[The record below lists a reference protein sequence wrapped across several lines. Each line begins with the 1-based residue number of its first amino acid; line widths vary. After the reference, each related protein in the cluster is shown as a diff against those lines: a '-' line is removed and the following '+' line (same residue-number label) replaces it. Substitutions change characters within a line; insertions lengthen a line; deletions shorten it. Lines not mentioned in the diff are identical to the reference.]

1 MAVFCGTDII
11 SVTRIK
17 NSITELGET
26 FIKRIYTDEEI
37 NYCESKRMCKFQS
50 YAARFAAKEAMY
62 KAISPENADYV
73 SWHDLEVVKKKN
85 GKPVAKLTGRL
96 KEEAEKKGISDE
108 DIDISLSHDDS
119 FAIATVVI
127 KSKKWNEGYINESI
141 NRRSMALR

>member
-1 MAVFCGTDII
+1 MAIFCGTDII
-11 SVTRIK
+11 SVARIK

-62 KAISPENADYV
+62 KALSPESADNV
-73 SWHDLEVVKKKN
+73 SWHDLEIVKKKN
-85 GKPVAKLTGRL
+85 GKPVAKLSGRL
-96 KEEAEKKGISDE
+96 KDEADKKGISDE

-119 FAIATVVI
+119 YAIATVVI
-127 KSKKWNEGYINESI
+127 KK
-141 NRRSMALR
+141 

>member
-11 SVTRIK
+11 SVARIK

-127 KSKKWNEGYINESI
+127 KSKK
-141 NRRSMALR
+141 

>member
-11 SVTRIK
+11 SVARIK

-62 KAISPENADYV
+62 KALSPESADNV
-73 SWHDLEVVKKKN
+73 SWHDLEIVKKKN
-85 GKPVAKLTGRL
+85 GKPVAKLSGRL
-96 KEEAEKKGISDE
+96 KYEADKKEISDE

-119 FAIATVVI
+119 YAIATVVI
-127 KSKKWNEGYINESI
+127 KK
-141 NRRSMALR
+141 

>member
-1 MAVFCGTDII
+1 MAIFCGTDII
-11 SVTRIK
+11 SVARIK

-62 KAISPENADYV
+62 KALSPESADNV
-73 SWHDLEVVKKKN
+73 SWHDLEIVKKKN
-85 GKPVAKLTGRL
+85 GKPVAKLSGRL
-96 KEEAEKKGISDE
+96 KDEADKKGISDV

-119 FAIATVVI
+119 YAIATVVI
-127 KSKKWNEGYINESI
+127 KK
-141 NRRSMALR
+141 

>member
-1 MAVFCGTDII
+1 MAIFCGTDII
-11 SVTRIK
+11 SVARIK

-62 KAISPENADYV
+62 KALSPESADNV
-73 SWHDLEVVKKKN
+73 SWHDLEIVKKKN
-85 GKPVAKLTGRL
+85 GKPVAKLSGRL
-96 KEEAEKKGISDE
+96 KDEADKKGISDE

-127 KSKKWNEGYINESI
+127 KK
-141 NRRSMALR
+141 

>member
-11 SVTRIK
+11 SVARIK
-17 NSITELGET
+17 NSIIELGET

-119 FAIATVVI
+119 YAVATVVI
-127 KSKKWNEGYINESI
+127 KK
-141 NRRSMALR
+141 

>member
-11 SVTRIK
+11 SVARIK

-85 GKPVAKLTGRL
+85 GKPVAKLSGRL

-119 FAIATVVI
+119 YAIATVVI
-127 KSKKWNEGYINESI
+127 KK
-141 NRRSMALR
+141 

>member
-11 SVTRIK
+11 SVARIK

-119 FAIATVVI
+119 YAIATVVI
-127 KSKKWNEGYINESI
+127 KK
-141 NRRSMALR
+141 

>member
-11 SVTRIK
+11 SVARIK

-62 KAISPENADYV
+62 KALSPESADNV
-73 SWHDLEVVKKKN
+73 SWHDLEIVKKKN
-85 GKPVAKLTGRL
+85 GKPVAKLSGRL
-96 KEEAEKKGISDE
+96 KDEADKKEISDE

-119 FAIATVVI
+119 YAIATVVI
-127 KSKKWNEGYINESI
+127 KK
-141 NRRSMALR
+141 

>member
-11 SVTRIK
+11 SVARIK

-62 KAISPENADYV
+62 KALSPESADNV
-73 SWHDLEVVKKKN
+73 SWHDLEIVKKKN
-85 GKPVAKLTGRL
+85 GKPVAKLSGRL
-96 KEEAEKKGISDE
+96 KDEADKKGISDE

-119 FAIATVVI
+119 YAIATVVI
-127 KSKKWNEGYINESI
+127 KK
-141 NRRSMALR
+141 

>member
-11 SVTRIK
+11 SVARIK

-96 KEEAEKKGISDE
+96 REEAEKKGISDE

-119 FAIATVVI
+119 YAIATVVI
-127 KSKKWNEGYINESI
+127 KK
-141 NRRSMALR
+141 

>member
-127 KSKKWNEGYINESI
+127 KSKN
-141 NRRSMALR
+141 

>member
-11 SVTRIK
+11 SVARIK

-62 KAISPENADYV
+62 KALSPESADNV
-73 SWHDLEVVKKKN
+73 SWHDLEIVKKKN
-85 GKPVAKLTGRL
+85 GKPVAKLSGRL
-96 KEEAEKKGISDE
+96 KDEADKKGISDE

-127 KSKKWNEGYINESI
+127 KK
-141 NRRSMALR
+141 

>member
-1 MAVFCGTDII
+1 
-11 SVTRIK
+11 
-17 NSITELGET
+17 
-26 FIKRIYTDEEI
+26 
-37 NYCESKRMCKFQS
+37 
-50 YAARFAAKEAMY
+50 MY

-127 KSKKWNEGYINESI
+127 KSKK
-141 NRRSMALR
+141 

>member
-11 SVTRIK
+11 SVARIK

-62 KAISPENADYV
+62 KALSPESADNV
-73 SWHDLEVVKKKN
+73 SWHDLEIVKKKN
-85 GKPVAKLTGRL
+85 GKPVAKLSGRL
-96 KEEAEKKGISDE
+96 KDEADRKEISDE

-119 FAIATVVI
+119 YAIATVVI
-127 KSKKWNEGYINESI
+127 KK
-141 NRRSMALR
+141 

>member
-11 SVTRIK
+11 SVARIK

-85 GKPVAKLTGRL
+85 GKPVAKLSGRL
-96 KEEAEKKGISDE
+96 KEEAEKKGINDE

-119 FAIATVVI
+119 YAIATVVI
-127 KSKKWNEGYINESI
+127 KK
-141 NRRSMALR
+141 